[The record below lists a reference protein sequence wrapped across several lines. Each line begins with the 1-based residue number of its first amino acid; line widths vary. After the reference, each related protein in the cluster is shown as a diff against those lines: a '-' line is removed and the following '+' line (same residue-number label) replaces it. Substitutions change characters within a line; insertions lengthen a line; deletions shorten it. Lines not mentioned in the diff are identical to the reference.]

1 MSSSRLGGGSGN
13 PPDWGGSTE
22 MATLSQGEIHLPTGQ
37 LTKSC
42 GQKNKVT
49 TVGQL
54 TKTVT
59 ENGITRHV
67 FGHPKTPQKLT
78 AGDDLFGVTHGG
90 GGIQV
95 PPNSSHRNRTESSGS
110 LRIKDDLL
118 QHRTAYG
125 SLIILVMTP
134 E

>member
-1 MSSSRLGGGSGN
+1 
-13 PPDWGGSTE
+13 

-42 GQKNKVT
+42 GQERTT

-54 TKTVT
+54 TITVT

-90 GGIQV
+90 RDTNS
-95 PPNSSHRNRTESSGS
+95 PHSSHRNRTEGSGS

-118 QHRTAYG
+118 QTQTAYG